1 MKAIVQSR
9 YGPPEEVLEL
19 QEVEKPVV
27 GDHEVLVKVHASSV
41 NIADWIF
48 LTGRPYPVRLMSG
61 LLRPKCRIPGLDV
74 AGRVEAVGKS
84 VTRFKPGDE
93 VYGESKGGAYAEY
106 VSVSEELLVPKPAN
120 LTFDQAAAVPL
131 AGGTAV
137 RGLRDCGRIKPG
149 HQVLVNGASGAVGTF
164 AVQVAKAFG
173 AEVTGVCSPGSAEM
187 VRSIGANRVSDYTRE
202 DFTQTGERY
211 DLILDFVGS
220 RPLKACRRILTPD
233 GVYVSS
239 AGRLTWVLK
248 AFLVSLVRKRQVV
261 MLPPNQKRE
270 DLLTLTEFIEAGEVT
285 PVIDRVYKLSEVPLA
300 LKHQG
305 DGHARGKKVI
315 TV

>member
-27 GDHEVLVKVHASSV
+27 GDDEVLVKVHASSV

-84 VTRFKPGDE
+84 VTRFKPDDE

-106 VSVSEELLVPKPAN
+106 VSVSEELLAPKPAN
-120 LTFDQAAAVPL
+120 LTFEQAAAVPL

-261 MLPPNQKRE
+261 LLPPNQKRE
-270 DLLTLTEFIEAGEVT
+270 DLLTLTEFIEAGQVT
-285 PVIDRVYKLSEVPLA
+285 PVVDRVYDLAEVPLA

-305 DGHARGKKVI
+305 EGHARGKKVI